1 MLGGRAFN
9 VLQSQTRV
17 YCTSWR
23 APAFVKVCIRP
34 SPENCGLTRLKCLE
48 QLTRAPARVS
58 SSALLGRLRRLRL
71 FLARHPLGSH
81 CAWKELPRLLGP
93 LARRWQ
99 KTDLRLAASARK
111 ASFYYDLR
119 WSPVSCGRLIWWCP
133 ELWIRVS
140 LVRSVA
146 RAQGMMN

>member
-34 SPENCGLTRLKCLE
+34 SPENCALTRLKCLE

-58 SSALLGRLRRLRL
+58 SPAALLGRLRRLRL
-71 FLARHPLGSH
+71 FLARRPLGSH
-81 CAWKELPRLLGP
+81 CGRKELPRLLGP

-99 KTDLRLAASARK
+99 KADLRFAAFARK
-111 ASFYYDLR
+111 ASFYYVCGGRRFLADASYGGVR
-119 WSPVSCGRLIWWCP
+119 SCGLECR
-133 ELWIRVS
+133 
-140 LVRSVA
+140 
-146 RAQGMMN
+146 